1 MGSEARPHAELS
13 GRGIAHAMPES
24 GTGAA
29 DFRLLADA
37 LPHLVWVCRPDG
49 TLDYLNRRGRQYFDP
64 AADLAHGPFLCGPAS
79 HPEDDAQVRSA
90 WERAIATGDP
100 LSFETRLRRHDG
112 CFHWHL
118 TRAQPVRDSNGTLT
132 GWMGTSTDV
141 HDAREAN
148 DCSAFLLALSTELA
162 PMGNPQELLCAAM
175 GRLRERLGAEL
186 VSLAELDEPQ
196 GEAVM
201 LRQRA
206 SDPSQIEV
214 ASLPLRPFENLARRA
229 REGQMTV
236 MRNVRDQSRS
246 PALYDRW
253 FGLEGVGA
261 VVSAPLLQ
269 GGALLALLSV
279 VEAKPRDWSES
290 DVTLVQRV
298 ADIVWPAFQKAR
310 ADRAVEEALR
320 EVNQRKDEFL
330 AMLGHELRN
339 PLAPITSAVQI
350 LRVHAASHPEIEWAR
365 AVIDRQT
372 RHLARLVDD
381 LLDVSRIVRGQII
394 LHCEEID
401 LADVVTHGIETSRP
415 LIRSRNH
422 RLHVQL
428 PRAAVRLSGDLTRLA
443 QVLANLLNNAA
454 KYTDEGG
461 DIWLDASREGSRAVL
476 RVRDTGAGIAPTL
489 LPRVFELFA
498 QAERTLDRS
507 QGGLGIGLT
516 LVKLLVEMHGGSV
529 EARSAGLGQGA
540 EFIVRLPIGE
550 AAASLESSGPE
561 PAPTSQTKLARPPFA
576 GATEA
581 PTPPVREDDPANGA
595 APTSRDVGDVRDRQD
610 PRAEAEGGADPE
622 RRADPRSRAEPENR
636 GDAGPRGGA
645 ENRAEPGPRGGAENR
660 AEPAPRSGVENRAE
674 PAGQAEPGPRT
685 DRGNGNPADQ
695 GGPDGHNGHSGRTNV
710 GDSRQSDAGSRQGR
724 PPGALRVLIVDDN
737 VDAADSTA
745 MLLSLDGYETHSVHS
760 ARAAL
765 EVASSISPDVVL
777 LDIGL
782 PEMDGYEVARR
793 LRSLPQGAP
802 TLIVAL
808 TGYGQPAD
816 RERANLAG
824 FDEFLVKPVE
834 TAVLN
839 RLLKSLPVH

>member
-1 MGSEARPHAELS
+1 
-13 GRGIAHAMPES
+13 MPES
-24 GTGAA
+24 GASAA

-49 TLDYLNRRGRQYFDP
+49 TLDYLNHRGSEYFG
-64 AADLAHGPFLCGPAS
+64 AAVEPSPGPFLCGPAT
-79 HPEDDAQVRSA
+79 HPEDDLRARSA
-90 WERAIATGDP
+90 WERAIASGDA

-112 CFHWHL
+112 RFHWHL
-118 TRAQPVRDSNGTLT
+118 TRAQPVRSGNGTLT
-132 GWMGTSTDV
+132 GWMGTSTNV
-141 HDAREAN
+141 HDAKEAN

-162 PMGNPQELLCAAM
+162 PLGNPQELLCAAM
-175 GRLRERLGAEL
+175 GRLRERLGAAE
-186 VSLAELDEPQ
+186 VSLAELDESQ

-206 SDPSQIEV
+206 SDASQIEI
-214 ASLPLRPFENLARRA
+214 ASLPLRPFENLATRA
-229 REGQMTV
+229 RLGQMTV
-236 MRNVRDQSRS
+236 MRDVRDQSRS
-246 PALYDRW
+246 ALDDSPVGDAPLPADRCGSLYDRW

-279 VEAKPRDWSES
+279 VEARPRDWSES
-290 DVTLVQRV
+290 EVTLVQRV
-298 ADIVWPAFQKAR
+298 ADIVWPAFEKAR

-339 PLAPITSAVQI
+339 PLAPITSAAQI
-350 LRVHAASHPEIEWAR
+350 LRIHAASHPEIEWAR

-381 LLDVSRIVRGQII
+381 LLDVSRIVRGQIV
-394 LHCEEID
+394 LHREELD
-401 LADVVTHGIETSRP
+401 LAEIVTHGVETSRP
-415 LIRSRNH
+415 LIRARNH

-428 PRAAVRLSGDLTRLA
+428 PRAQVRLPGDLTRLA

-461 DIWLDASREGSRAVL
+461 EIWLDACREGNQAVL
-476 RVRDTGAGIAPTL
+476 RVRDTGAGIPATL

-529 EARSAGLGQGA
+529 EARSDGGPGEGA
-540 EFIVRLPIGE
+540 EFIVRLPSSE
-550 AAASLESSGPE
+550 DAAAASFEPFAPE
-561 PAPTSQTKLARPPFA
+561 PTPASQSPARATAARPP
-576 GATEA
+576 
-581 PTPPVREDDPANGA
+581 PA
-595 APTSRDVGDVRDRQD
+595 R
-610 PRAEAEGGADPE
+610 
-622 RRADPRSRAEPENR
+622 
-636 GDAGPRGGA
+636 
-645 ENRAEPGPRGGAENR
+645 
-660 AEPAPRSGVENRAE
+660 
-674 PAGQAEPGPRT
+674 
-685 DRGNGNPADQ
+685 
-695 GGPDGHNGHSGRTNV
+695 
-710 GDSRQSDAGSRQGR
+710 R
-724 PPGALRVLIVDDN
+724 PPGALRILIVDDN

-745 MLLSLDGYETHSVHS
+745 MLLGLDGYETHSVHS

-802 TLIVAL
+802 SMIVAL

-816 RERANLAG
+816 RERASLAG
-824 FDEFLVKPVE
+824 FDEFLVKPVK
-834 TAVLN
+834 TSVLN
-839 RLLKSLPVH
+839 GLLRSIPVH

>member
-1 MGSEARPHAELS
+1 MGSEVQPHAEIS
-13 GRGIAHAMPES
+13 GRGISQTMPES
-24 GTGAA
+24 GSGAA

-49 TLDYLNRRGRQYFDP
+49 TLDYLNRRGSEYFGSAVDP
-64 AADLAHGPFLCGPAS
+64 SHGPFLCGPVTP
-79 HPEDDAQVRSA
+79 PEDDARARTA
-90 WERAIATGDP
+90 WERAIASGDP
-100 LSFETRLRRHDG
+100 LSLETRLQRHDG
-112 CFHWHL
+112 RFQWHL
-118 TRAQPVRDSNGTLT
+118 TRAQPVRDSSGTLT
-132 GWMGTSTDV
+132 GWMGTSTNV
-141 HDAREAN
+141 HDAKEAN
-148 DCSAFLLALSTELA
+148 DCGAFLLALATELA

-175 GRLRERLGAEL
+175 GRLRERLGAAL
-186 VSLAELDEPQ
+186 VSLAELDESQ

-206 SDPSQIEV
+206 SDASQIEV
-214 ASLPLRPFENLARRA
+214 ASLPLRPFENLAARA
-229 REGQMTV
+229 RQGQMTV
-236 MRNVRDQSRS
+236 MRDVRDQSRAACDDAPVGDAPVGDAS
-246 PALYDRW
+246 VGDASLPADPFGIPADPFGIPADRFAIPVDPSGVLYDRW

-279 VEAKPRDWSES
+279 VEARPRDWSRSE
-290 DVTLVQRV
+290 VTLVQRV
-298 ADIVWPAFQKAR
+298 ADIVWPAFEKAR

-350 LRVHAASHPEIEWAR
+350 LRIHAASHPEIEWAR

-372 RHLARLVDD
+372 RHLAHLVDD
-381 LLDVSRIVRGQII
+381 LLDVSRIVRGQIV
-394 LHCEEID
+394 LHREQLD
-401 LADVVTHGIETSRP
+401 LADIVTHGVETSRP
-415 LIRSRNH
+415 LIRARNH

-428 PRAAVRLSGDLTRLA
+428 PRAQVRLSGDLTRLA

-461 DIWLDASREGSRAVL
+461 EIWLDAGLEGNLAVL
-476 RVRDTGAGIAPTL
+476 CVRDTGAGIAATL

-540 EFIVRLPIGE
+540 EFIVRLPVSE
-550 AAASLESSGPE
+550 AHALEF
-561 PAPTSQTKLARPPFA
+561 APPGSQTLARAPASSA
-576 GATEA
+576 GT
-581 PTPPVREDDPANGA
+581 DSGA
-595 APTSRDVGDVRDRQD
+595 APDLAASD
-610 PRAEAEGGADPE
+610 PPVAARAG
-622 RRADPRSRAEPENR
+622 RRS
-636 GDAGPRGGA
+636 
-645 ENRAEPGPRGGAENR
+645 PG
-660 AEPAPRSGVENRAE
+660 V
-674 PAGQAEPGPRT
+674 
-685 DRGNGNPADQ
+685 
-695 GGPDGHNGHSGRTNV
+695 
-710 GDSRQSDAGSRQGR
+710 
-724 PPGALRVLIVDDN
+724 LRVLIVDDN

-745 MLLSLDGYETHSVHS
+745 MLLSLDGYETHSVHN

-765 EVASSISPDVVL
+765 ELAASISPDVVL

-802 TLIVAL
+802 SMIVAL

-816 RERANLAG
+816 RERASLAG

-839 RLLKSLPVH
+839 GLLKSLPLH

>member
-1 MGSEARPHAELS
+1 MGSEAQPHAELS
-13 GRGIAHAMPES
+13 GRGTSHTMPES
-24 GTGAA
+24 GASAA

-49 TLDYLNRRGRQYFDP
+49 TLDYLNHRGSEYFG
-64 AADLAHGPFLCGPAS
+64 AAVEPSPGPFLCGPAT
-79 HPEDDAQVRSA
+79 HPEDDLRARSA
-90 WERAIATGDP
+90 WERAIASGDA

-112 CFHWHL
+112 RFHWHL
-118 TRAQPVRDSNGTLT
+118 TRAQPVRSGNGTLT
-132 GWMGTSTDV
+132 GWMGTSTNV
-141 HDAREAN
+141 HDAKEAN

-162 PMGNPQELLCAAM
+162 PLGNPQELLCAAM
-175 GRLRERLGAEL
+175 GRLRERLGAAE
-186 VSLAELDEPQ
+186 VSLAELDESQ

-206 SDPSQIEV
+206 SDASQIEI
-214 ASLPLRPFENLARRA
+214 ASLPLRPFENLATRA
-229 REGQMTV
+229 RLGQMTV
-236 MRNVRDQSRS
+236 MRDVRDQSRS
-246 PALYDRW
+246 ALDDSPVGDAPLPADRCGSLYDRW

-279 VEAKPRDWSES
+279 VEARPRDWSES
-290 DVTLVQRV
+290 EVTLVQRV
-298 ADIVWPAFQKAR
+298 ADIVWPAFEKAR

-339 PLAPITSAVQI
+339 PLAPITSAAQI
-350 LRVHAASHPEIEWAR
+350 LRIHAASHPEIEWAR

-381 LLDVSRIVRGQII
+381 LLDVSRIVRGQIV
-394 LHCEEID
+394 LHREELD
-401 LADVVTHGIETSRP
+401 LAEIVTHGVETSRP
-415 LIRSRNH
+415 LIRARNH

-428 PRAAVRLSGDLTRLA
+428 PRAQVRLPGDLTRLA

-461 DIWLDASREGSRAVL
+461 EIWLDARREGNQAVL
-476 RVRDTGAGIAPTL
+476 RVRDTGAGIPATL

-529 EARSAGLGQGA
+529 EARSDGGPGEGA
-540 EFIVRLPIGE
+540 EFIVRLPSSE
-550 AAASLESSGPE
+550 DAAAASFEPFAPE
-561 PAPTSQTKLARPPFA
+561 PTPASQSLAR
-576 GATEA
+576 AT
-581 PTPPVREDDPANGA
+581 A
-595 APTSRDVGDVRDRQD
+595 AP
-610 PRAEAEGGADPE
+610 PP
-622 RRADPRSRAEPENR
+622 
-636 GDAGPRGGA
+636 
-645 ENRAEPGPRGGAENR
+645 
-660 AEPAPRSGVENRAE
+660 PAR
-674 PAGQAEPGPRT
+674 
-685 DRGNGNPADQ
+685 
-695 GGPDGHNGHSGRTNV
+695 
-710 GDSRQSDAGSRQGR
+710 R
-724 PPGALRVLIVDDN
+724 PPGALRILIVDDN

-745 MLLSLDGYETHSVHS
+745 MLLGLDGYETHSVHS

-802 TLIVAL
+802 SMIVAL

-816 RERANLAG
+816 RERASLAG
-824 FDEFLVKPVE
+824 FDEFLVKPVK
-834 TAVLN
+834 TSVLN
-839 RLLKSLPVH
+839 GLLRSIPVH

>member
-1 MGSEARPHAELS
+1 
-13 GRGIAHAMPES
+13 MPES
-24 GTGAA
+24 GASAA

-49 TLDYLNRRGRQYFDP
+49 TLDYLNHRGSEYFG
-64 AADLAHGPFLCGPAS
+64 AAVEPSPGPFLCGPAT
-79 HPEDDAQVRSA
+79 HPEDDLRARSA
-90 WERAIATGDP
+90 WERAIASGDA

-112 CFHWHL
+112 RFHWHL
-118 TRAQPVRDSNGTLT
+118 TRAQPVRSGNGTLT
-132 GWMGTSTDV
+132 GWMGTSTNV
-141 HDAREAN
+141 HDAKEAN

-162 PMGNPQELLCAAM
+162 PLGNPQELLCAAM
-175 GRLRERLGAEL
+175 GRLRERLGAAE
-186 VSLAELDEPQ
+186 VSLAELDESQ

-206 SDPSQIEV
+206 SDASQIEI
-214 ASLPLRPFENLARRA
+214 ASLPLRPFENLATRA
-229 REGQMTV
+229 RLGQMTV
-236 MRNVRDQSRS
+236 MRDVRDQSRS
-246 PALYDRW
+246 ALDDSPVGDAPLPADRCGSLYDRW

-279 VEAKPRDWSES
+279 VEARPRDWSES
-290 DVTLVQRV
+290 EVTLVQRV
-298 ADIVWPAFQKAR
+298 ADIVWPAFEKAR

-339 PLAPITSAVQI
+339 PLAPITSAAQI
-350 LRVHAASHPEIEWAR
+350 LRIHAASHPEIEWAR

-381 LLDVSRIVRGQII
+381 LLDVSRIVRGQIV
-394 LHCEEID
+394 LHREELD
-401 LADVVTHGIETSRP
+401 LAEIVTHGVETSRP
-415 LIRSRNH
+415 LIRARNH

-428 PRAAVRLSGDLTRLA
+428 PRAQVRLPGDLTRLA

-461 DIWLDASREGSRAVL
+461 EIWLDARREGNQAVL
-476 RVRDTGAGIAPTL
+476 RVRDTGAGIPATL

-529 EARSAGLGQGA
+529 EARSDGGPGEGA
-540 EFIVRLPIGE
+540 EFIVRLPSSE
-550 AAASLESSGPE
+550 DAAAASFEPFAPE
-561 PAPTSQTKLARPPFA
+561 PTPASQSLARATAARPP
-576 GATEA
+576 
-581 PTPPVREDDPANGA
+581 PA
-595 APTSRDVGDVRDRQD
+595 R
-610 PRAEAEGGADPE
+610 
-622 RRADPRSRAEPENR
+622 
-636 GDAGPRGGA
+636 
-645 ENRAEPGPRGGAENR
+645 
-660 AEPAPRSGVENRAE
+660 
-674 PAGQAEPGPRT
+674 
-685 DRGNGNPADQ
+685 
-695 GGPDGHNGHSGRTNV
+695 
-710 GDSRQSDAGSRQGR
+710 R
-724 PPGALRVLIVDDN
+724 PPGALRILIVDDN

-745 MLLSLDGYETHSVHS
+745 MLLGLDGYETHSVHS

-802 TLIVAL
+802 SMIVAL

-816 RERANLAG
+816 RERASLAG
-824 FDEFLVKPVE
+824 FDEFLVKPVK
-834 TAVLN
+834 TSVLN
-839 RLLKSLPVH
+839 GLLRSIPVH

>member
-1 MGSEARPHAELS
+1 MGSEAQPHDGLS
-13 GRGIAHAMPES
+13 ERGISQAMPER

-49 TLDYLNRRGRQYFDP
+49 ALDYLNHRGSEYFGAAHDP
-64 AADLAHGPFLCGPAS
+64 SNGPFLCGPAT
-79 HPEDDAQVRSA
+79 HPEDNERARSA
-90 WERAIATGDP
+90 WEEAIGCGDP

-112 CFHWHL
+112 RFYWHL
-118 TRAQPVRDSNGTLT
+118 TRAQPVRDGSGALT
-132 GWMGTSTDV
+132 GWMGTSTNV
-141 HDAREAN
+141 HDAKEAN
-148 DCSAFLLALSTELA
+148 DRSAFLLALSTELA
-162 PMGNPQELLCAAM
+162 PLGNPQELLCAAM
-175 GRLRERLGAEL
+175 GRLRERLGAAL
-186 VSLAELDEPQ
+186 VSLAELDESQ

-206 SDPSQIEV
+206 SDASQIEV
-214 ASLPLRPFENLARRA
+214 ASLPLRPFENLATRA
-229 REGQMTV
+229 RQGQVTI
-236 MRNVRDQSRS
+236 MRDVRDQSRA

-290 DVTLVQRV
+290 EVTLVQRV
-298 ADIVWPAFQKAR
+298 ADIVWPAFEKAR

-339 PLAPITSAVQI
+339 PLAPITSAVHI
-350 LRVHAASHPEIEWAR
+350 LRIHAALHPEIEWAR

-381 LLDVSRIVRGQII
+381 LLDVSRIVRGQIV
-394 LHCEEID
+394 LHREELD
-401 LADVVTHGIETSRP
+401 LVDIVTHGIETSRP
-415 LIRSRNH
+415 LIRARNH
-422 RLHVQL
+422 RLHVQM
-428 PRAAVRLSGDLTRLA
+428 PRAQVRLPGDLTRLA

-461 DIWLDASREGSRAVL
+461 EIWLDASREGNRAVL
-476 RVRDTGAGIAPTL
+476 RVRDTGAGIAATL

-540 EFIVRLPIGE
+540 EFIVRLPALPDGN
-550 AAASLESSGPE
+550 P
-561 PAPTSQTKLARPPFA
+561 PAGRDARDSQITPAERDSRA
-576 GATEA
+576 GK
-581 PTPPVREDDPANGA
+581 
-595 APTSRDVGDVRDRQD
+595 D
-610 PRAEAEGGADPE
+610 PRAA
-622 RRADPRSRAEPENR
+622 
-636 GDAGPRGGA
+636 DAGQGA
-645 ENRAEPGPRGGAENR
+645 
-660 AEPAPRSGVENRAE
+660 
-674 PAGQAEPGPRT
+674 Q
-685 DRGNGNPADQ
+685 
-695 GGPDGHNGHSGRTNV
+695 DGHNGHGRKV
-710 GDSRQSDAGSRQGR
+710 DESREAHAGPRQGR

-802 TLIVAL
+802 SMIVAL

-816 RERANLAG
+816 RERATLAG

-834 TAVLN
+834 TAVLSG
-839 RLLKSLPVH
+839 LLESLPLH

>member
-1 MGSEARPHAELS
+1 MGSEAHTRAELS
-13 GRGIAHAMPES
+13 GRGIAHTMPQS

-49 TLDYLNRRGRQYFDP
+49 TPDYLNRRGSEYFGL
-64 AADLAHGPFLCGPAS
+64 AANPAHGPFLCGPAT
-79 HPEDDAQVRSA
+79 HPEDDARARSA
-90 WERAIATGDP
+90 WERAIASGDP

-112 CFHWHL
+112 RFHWHL
-118 TRAQPVRDSNGTLT
+118 TRAQPVRDRNGILT
-132 GWMGTSTDV
+132 GWMGTSTNI
-141 HDAREAN
+141 HEAKEAN
-148 DCSAFLLALSTELA
+148 DCSAFLLALATELA

-175 GRLRERLGAEL
+175 GRLRERLGAAL
-186 VSLAELDEPQ
+186 VSLAELDESQ

-206 SDPSQIEV
+206 SDALQIEV
-214 ASLPLRPFENLARRA
+214 ASLPLRPFENLATRA
-229 REGQMTV
+229 RQGQMTV
-236 MRNVRDQSRS
+236 MRDVRDQSRS
-246 PALYDRW
+246 AVLHDRW

-290 DVTLVQRV
+290 EVTLVQRV
-298 ADIVWPAFQKAR
+298 ADIVWPAFEKAR

-350 LRVHAASHPEIEWAR
+350 LRIHAASHPEIEWAR

-381 LLDVSRIVRGQII
+381 LLDVSRIVRGQIV
-394 LHCEEID
+394 LHREEID

-415 LIRSRNH
+415 LIRARNH
-422 RLHVQL
+422 QLHVQL
-428 PRAAVRLSGDLTRLA
+428 PRGPVRLAGDLIRLA

-461 DIWLDASREGSRAVL
+461 EIWLDASREGSQAVL

-516 LVKLLVEMHGGSV
+516 LVKLLVEMHGGCV

-540 EFIVRLPIGE
+540 EFIVRLPI
-550 AAASLESSGPE
+550 
-561 PAPTSQTKLARPPFA
+561 
-576 GATEA
+576 TE
-581 PTPPVREDDPANGA
+581 GA
-595 APTSRDVGDVRDRQD
+595 ARDD
-610 PRAEAEGGADPE
+610 
-622 RRADPRSRAEPENR
+622 
-636 GDAGPRGGA
+636 
-645 ENRAEPGPRGGAENR
+645 
-660 AEPAPRSGVENRAE
+660 
-674 PAGQAEPGPRT
+674 
-685 DRGNGNPADQ
+685 PADQ
-695 GGPDGHNGHSGRTNV
+695 GDHDGHNGHG
-710 GDSRQSDAGSRQGR
+710 GDPKGDDGPKARAGSRKGRR

-802 TLIVAL
+802 SMIVAL

-816 RERANLAG
+816 RERASVAG